1 MKRSPLQPPLSLTR
15 AEEILNAY
23 GAEPERWPE
32 DERGQLLQLL
42 TRSPELQALRETA
55 SRLDGLLDEW
65 QPEVIRQTDTLVGSL
80 PAQMRKKQRWADQVA
95 AIFLSGLLG
104 WRQAALAAAPLTL
117 GFIWGLSGEPPSD
130 DWSDAEFL
138 IFNSPMEV
146 LTDE

>member
-1 MKRSPLQPPLSLTR
+1 MKRSPLQPSLSLTR
-15 AEEILNAY
+15 AKEILNAY

-32 DERGQLLQLL
+32 DERGDLLQLL
-42 TRSPELQALRETA
+42 ARSPELEALRKSA
-55 SRLDGLLDEW
+55 SRLDDLLDEW
-65 QPEVIRQTDTLVGSL
+65 QPEAISHTDISVGSL
-80 PAQMRKKQRWADQVA
+80 PAQTQPKPHWADQLA
-95 AIFLSGLLG
+95 AVFVPDLLG

-130 DWSDAEFL
+130 DWSEAEFL

>member
-1 MKRSPLQPPLSLTR
+1 MKRSPSQPPLSLTR

-23 GAEPERWPE
+23 GAESERWPE
-32 DERGQLLQLL
+32 DERGDLLRLL
-42 TRSPELQALRETA
+42 AQSSELQALRETA
-55 SRLDGLLDEW
+55 SQLDDLLDEW
-65 QPEVIRQTDTLVGSL
+65 QPGVISQTDILVGSL
-80 PAQMRKKQRWADQVA
+80 PAQTQSKQHWADQLTAV
-95 AIFLSGLLG
+95 FVPGLLG

-130 DWSDAEFL
+130 DWSEAEFL

>member
-1 MKRSPLQPPLSLTR
+1 MKRSPLQPPLSPSR
-15 AEEILNAY
+15 AKEILDAY
-23 GAEPERWPE
+23 GAAPERWPE
-32 DERGQLLQLL
+32 DERGDLLQLL
-42 TRSPELQALRETA
+42 AQSPELQALRETA

-65 QPEVIRQTDTLVGSL
+65 QPEVIRHTDILVGSL
-80 PAQMRKKQRWADQVA
+80 PAQTQPKQHWVDQLA
-95 AIFLSGLLG
+95 AVFVPGLLG

-130 DWSDAEFL
+130 DWSEAEFL

>member
-1 MKRSPLQPPLSLTR
+1 MKRSPSQPPLSLTR

-32 DERGQLLQLL
+32 DERGDLLQLL
-42 TRSPELQALRETA
+42 AQSPELQALRETA
-55 SRLDGLLDEW
+55 SQLDDLLDEW
-65 QPEVIRQTDTLVGSL
+65 QPEVINHTDILVESL
-80 PAQMRKKQRWADQVA
+80 PAQTQPKQHWAEQLA

-104 WRQAALAAAPLTL
+104 WRQAVLAAAPLTL

-130 DWSDAEFL
+130 DWSEAEFL

>member
-1 MKRSPLQPPLSLTR
+1 MKRSPSQPPLSLTR

-32 DERGQLLQLL
+32 DERGDLLQLL
-42 TRSPELQALRETA
+42 AESPELQALRKSA
-55 SRLDGLLDEW
+55 SQLDDLLDEW
-65 QPEVIRQTDTLVGSL
+65 QPEVINHTDISVGSL
-80 PAQMRKKQRWADQVA
+80 PAQTQPKQHWTDQLA
-95 AIFLSGLLG
+95 AIFLPGLLG

-130 DWSDAEFL
+130 DWSEAEFL

>member
-1 MKRSPLQPPLSLTR
+1 MKRSPSQPPLSLTR

-32 DERGQLLQLL
+32 DERGNLLQLL
-42 TRSPELQALRETA
+42 AQSPELQALRETA
-55 SRLDGLLDEW
+55 SQLDDLLDEW
-65 QPEVIRQTDTLVGSL
+65 QPEVINHTDILVGSL
-80 PAQMRKKQRWADQVA
+80 PAQTQPKQHWANQLA

-104 WRQAALAAAPLTL
+104 WRQAALAAAPLAL

-130 DWSDAEFL
+130 DWSEAEFL